1 MKILLPLALLCA
13 TGIARTHAALDLKDA
28 KRIVILGDSITYAG
42 DWVTDL
48 DAWLGSQGATAE
60 VINLGLSSE
69 TATDLTPAEQQE
81 THISKFGFP
90 RPTISERIGRILAKA
105 KPDWVMACYG
115 MNDGSSLPQNDEGFA
130 RFCKGM
136 ETLKSQ
142 MEKAGVRRVLFLTPP
157 VQDAG
162 PGKPPSKHDEMLTRF
177 TEWLIGQRK
186 IGWEVV
192 DLHGPMRTA
201 LDEKRKTEPN
211 FRFAG
216 DGVHPN
222 REGHDLMAKQVITYL
237 TSAPET
243 TTFFASSP
251 YLQAPMRDLIKERME
266 VRRNA
271 WLTFTGHTRPGV
283 AKGLPMAEADVKI
296 AELTAKIQVLET
308 VTHSVK

>member
-1 MKILLPLALLCA
+1 MKYLLSLALLCA
-13 TGIARTHAALDLKDA
+13 TGIAPSHAAPGLKDA

-69 TATDLTPAEQQE
+69 TATDLTPTEQQE
-81 THISKFGFP
+81 THISKYGFP
-90 RPTISERIGRILAKA
+90 RPTISERIGRILEKT

-142 MEKAGVRRVLFLTPP
+142 MEKTGVKRVVFLTPP

-162 PGKPPSKHDEMLTRF
+162 PAKPPSKHDEMLTRF
-177 TEWLIGQRK
+177 SEWLIGQRK
-186 IGWEVV
+186 TGWEVV
-192 DLHGPMRTA
+192 DLHGPMRA
-201 LDEKRKTEPN
+201 VLDEKRMTEPN
-211 FRFAG
+211 FRFSG

-237 TSAPET
+237 SSASET
-243 TTFFASSP
+243 TTFFTSSP
-251 YLQAPMRDLIKERME
+251 YLQAPLRDLFKQRME

-283 AKGLPMAEADVKI
+283 AKGLPMAEADVRI
-296 AELTAKIQVLET
+296 AELTAKIQAQEIAAQK
-308 VTHSVK
+308 VK